1 MGQVIN
7 TNIASLNAQ
16 RNLGTSQADTNQAL
30 QRLSSGLR
38 INSAKDDAA
47 GLAISTRFDSQI
59 KGIAVAIRNSGDG
72 VSLAQTAEGALG
84 SMTESLQRVREL
96 ALQAANGTNSA
107 SDREALQAEAKQLI
121 EEIAR
126 TAEGTNFNGVK
137 LLDGSFATSIQV
149 GANAGDTVDI
159 SIAKLTAD
167 TLGVAAKNGVS
178 SVGTDSALA
187 AGQLVINGVS
197 VGATRAADD
206 TASTSEANTSAIA
219 KAAAINR
226 ISDQTGVTAV
236 VDANT
241 VAGSVMTASDATG
254 SVTIN
259 GTSISIQ
266 TTGNAASSRA
276 AVVTAINAQ
285 SQLTGVTA
293 VDTGDDDLGVTLVA
307 ADGRNIELALTTV
320 TTANTGLAAAETY
333 AGGFTLVANADVS
346 SIEITGTDV
355 ANAGLTAGSYTS
367 GVSNVSTVTRT
378 AADATA
384 DATISLDAGDLVIN
398 GVNISAASAA
408 DDTASYTVPGDA
420 DFSSLKEGSAI
431 AIAAAINKASD
442 ATGVTA
448 TANANVI
455 EGAQTTTAA
464 AGESLVLSLNGVDIT
479 LTSAG
484 DQDADR
490 ASAVAAIN
498 AVSGQTGVTA
508 EDNGEGLTLTA
519 ADGRNI
525 VMGVDSTLLATA
537 DDFGIANTAAAA
549 TPLTTYSTV
558 TLSSGGQFTVSGGT
572 NGNAAL
578 EQLGFKAGTY
588 GGAES
593 GQFLNEVDISTQ
605 AGANAALAA
614 VDNAL
619 NSINSARA
627 DLGAVQNRF
636 ESTISNLAVTSE
648 NLSTANSRIKDA
660 DFAAEAAALSRSQ
673 VLQQAG
679 ISILSQANAGPE
691 QVLSLLQ

>member
-16 RNLGTSQADTNQAL
+16 RNLNTSQAGTNEAL

-107 SDREALQAEAKQLI
+107 SDREALQAEASQLI

-137 LLDGSFATSIQV
+137 LLDGSFSTSIQV
-149 GANAGDTVDI
+149 GANAGDAVDV
-159 SIAKLTAD
+159 SIGKLTAD
-167 TLGVAAKNGVS
+167 TLGVSSKNGVS
-178 SVGTDSALA
+178 SVRTDSALA
-187 AGQLVINGVS
+187 AGELVINGVS
-197 VGATRAADD
+197 VGATRASDD
-206 TASTSEANTSAIA
+206 VSSTAEKDTSAIA

-226 ISDQTGVTAV
+226 VSDQTGVTAV
-236 VDANT
+236 VDTNSVSGT
-241 VAGSVMTASDATG
+241 SMVAGIATG

-259 GTSISIQ
+259 GTTITMQ
-266 TTGNAASSRA
+266 TTADAATSRA
-276 AVVTAINAQ
+276 SVVTAINTQ

-293 VDTGDDDLGVTLVA
+293 IDTGDDALGVTLSA
-307 ADGRNIELALTTV
+307 ADGRNITLSFTTLTA
-320 TTANTGLAAAETY
+320 ANTGLAAADTY
-333 AGGFTLVANADVS
+333 AGGVTLVANADVG
-346 SIEITGTDV
+346 SIKVSGTNV
-355 ANAGLTAGSYTS
+355 ANAGLVTGSYTS
-367 GVSNVSTVTRT
+367 GIAATSSNVVT
-378 AADATA
+378 AADGTEAA
-384 DATISLDAGDLVIN
+384 AAVLNAGDMVIN
-398 GVNISAASAA
+398 GVTIAAASAA
-408 DDTASYTVPGDA
+408 DDTASFATTT
-420 DFSSLKEGSAI
+420 SLKAGSAI
-431 AIAAAINKASD
+431 AIAAAINKSSD

-455 EGAQTTTAA
+455 EGTQGTAV
-464 AGESLVLSLNGVDIT
+464 AGSATLTVNGVAVA
-479 LTSAG
+479 LTATVDGASN
-484 DQDADR
+484 R

-498 AVSGQTGVTA
+498 NVAGQTGVTA
-508 EDNGEGLTLTA
+508 EDNGEGITLTA

-525 VMGVDSTLLATA
+525 TLIASGA
-537 DDFGIANTAAAA
+537 DAA
-549 TPLTTYSTV
+549 TVDDDYGIGNVGVTTYASV
-558 TLSSGGQFTVSGGT
+558 SLSSGGQFTVSGGT
-572 NGNAAL
+572 NGNDDLAAV
-578 EQLGFKAGTY
+578 GFQAGTF

-593 GQFLNEVDISTQ
+593 GQFLSEVDISTQ
-605 AGANAALAA
+605 EGANAALAA
-614 VDNAL
+614 IDNAL

-627 DLGAVQNRF
+627 DLGAIQNRF
-636 ESTISNLAVTSE
+636 ESTISNLAITSE

-660 DFAAEAAALSRSQ
+660 DFAAEAAALSRNQ

>member
-16 RNLGTSQADTNQAL
+16 RNLNTSQAGTNQAL

-121 EEIAR
+121 DEIGR
-126 TAEGTNFNGVK
+126 TADGTNFNGVK
-137 LLDGSFATSIQV
+137 LLDGSFSTSIQV
-149 GANAGDTVDI
+149 GANAGDTVGI
-159 SIAKLTAD
+159 NIARLTSD

-178 SVGTDSALA
+178 SVGTDAALA
-187 AGQLVINGVS
+187 SGELIINGVS
-197 VGATRAADD
+197 VGATRASDD
-206 TASTSEANTSAIA
+206 TASTAEANTSAIA

-226 ISDQTGVTAV
+226 VSDQTGVTAV

-241 VAGSVMTASDATG
+241 VAGSVMTAVDATG

-259 GTSISIQ
+259 GTEIDIQ
-266 TTGNAASSRA
+266 TTDSAASSRA

-285 SQLTGVTA
+285 SALTGVTA
-293 VDTGDDDLGVTLVA
+293 IDTGDDSLGVTLQA
-307 ADGRNIELALTTV
+307 ADGRNIELSFTTLTA
-320 TTANTGLAAAETY
+320 ANTGLAGAETY

-346 SIEITGTDV
+346 AIEVGGTDA

-367 GVSNVSTVTRT
+367 GVSSLSTTTRT

-384 DATISLDAGDLVIN
+384 DATIALNTGDLVIN
-398 GVNISAASAA
+398 GVAIAAASAA
-408 DDTASYTVPGDA
+408 DDTASFTDA
-420 DFSSLKEGSAI
+420 TNANLSSLKEGSAI
-431 AIAAAINKASD
+431 AIAAAINKSSD

-455 EGAQTTTAA
+455 EGEQTTTGAD
-464 AGESLVLSLNGVDIT
+464 GDTTTLTLNGVDIT
-479 LTSAG
+479 LTSIG

-498 AVSGQTGVTA
+498 AVSGQTGVVA
-508 EDNGEGLTLTA
+508 EDNGSGLTLTA
-519 ADGRNI
+519 ADGRNVI
-525 VMGVDSTLLATA
+525 MGMTA
-537 DDFGIANTAAAA
+537 AGAGVADASDFGIANTAAAA
-549 TPLTTYSTV
+549 TPTTTYGTV

-572 NGNAAL
+572 SGNAAL
-578 EQLGFKAGTY
+578 EQLGFTAGTF

-605 AGANAALAA
+605 EGANAALAA

-648 NLSTANSRIKDA
+648 NLSTAN
-660 DFAAEAAALSRSQ
+660 
-673 VLQQAG
+673 
-679 ISILSQANAGPE
+679 
-691 QVLSLLQ
+691 